1 MLTSW
6 DCYDDE
12 TRYSTVHHLTYSKC
26 SFKVRS
32 PWEAPQNA
40 CSEGHIKQ
48 RPVFHWEK
56 YTILLSKEPS
66 YLWLHFQPCRDCI
79 RQKKDTN
86 MDLNLLCAR
95 HLSGNF
101 AFIFSLKPLSNLK
114 DIFSKG
120 KSKAHRA
127 EMAYAVRAQCLQ
139 VPDGSPVVFVC
150 KLILYFFKEKLIL
163 DIG

>member
-1 MLTSW
+1 
-6 DCYDDE
+6 
-12 TRYSTVHHLTYSKC
+12 
-26 SFKVRS
+26 
-32 PWEAPQNA
+32 
-40 CSEGHIKQ
+40 
-48 RPVFHWEK
+48 
-56 YTILLSKEPS
+56 
-66 YLWLHFQPCRDCI
+66 
-79 RQKKDTN
+79 

-101 AFIFSLKPLSNLK
+101 TFIFSLKPLSILK

-139 VPDGSPVVFVC
+139 VPDGSLAVSVC
-150 KLILYFFKEKLIL
+150 KFILYFFKEKLIL